1 MSRENKTNLAASVK
15 ARLLNRA
22 RQTGTVF
29 SELLQRY
36 AMERFL
42 YRLSR
47 SEYAGQFVLK
57 GALLFAVWS
66 DYSRRTTLDIDLL
79 GFVENS
85 LNSLEKT
92 VREVCAVPVC
102 EDGIMFDPSSVK
114 AVRIKEDADYEGV
127 RLLISATIERS
138 RQTVQIDV
146 AFGDSMVPDAVTQP
160 FPVLL
165 DFPAP
170 VLRCYHPLTVLAEKF
185 EAMVKLGSL
194 NSRMKDFYDVWC
206 IIKQSSFSAEE
217 VRTACKSTF
226 SNRGTSFA
234 VEGDFFSEEFAV
246 APEKQMQWQAFCR
259 KQNLAG
265 TAPDLFQTVVKELRA
280 FFIPLIEH
288 PTPFP
293 GAVQGFPASGTSR
306 AGVNAGLEKL

>member
-1 MSRENKTNLAASVK
+1 VSRGNKTNLAASVK

-22 RQTGTVF
+22 QQTGAAF
-29 SELLQRY
+29 SELLQLY

-42 YRLSR
+42 YRLSQ

-66 DYSRRTTLDIDLL
+66 DYPRRTTVDIDLL
-79 GFVENS
+79 GFLENS
-85 LNSLEKT
+85 LNSLAEMART
-92 VREVCAVPVC
+92 VCAVPVC
-102 EDGIMFDPSSVK
+102 EDGIIFDPSSVK

-127 RLLISATIERS
+127 RLSITATLERS

-146 AFGDSMVPDAVTQP
+146 AFGDSMVPDAVTQS

-217 VRTACKSTF
+217 VRKACKSTF
-226 SNRGTSFA
+226 SRRGTPFLA
-234 VEGDFFSEEFAV
+234 EGDFFSEAFAV
-246 APEKQMQWQAFCR
+246 SPEKQMQWQAFCR

-265 TAPDLFQTVVKELRA
+265 TAPDLFRNVVKELHT
-280 FFIPLIEH
+280 FFVPLIKGGVGECES
-288 PTPFP
+288 
-293 GAVQGFPASGTSR
+293 QD
-306 AGVNAGLEKL
+306 AGMERGKG